1 MKRYPSLITNYRL
14 VCLLWIA
21 VAVFCWH
28 YKFTPNHYNNY
39 VIFKQ
44 VYHHT
49 RAQVNLYDFYPKE
62 YYDLNYYGPTFSVL
76 MAPFA
81 LMPDIWGFL
90 CWSLF
95 SAVALLWAVHLL
107 PISEKRKMLLLLLCS
122 VEFANTV
129 HNIQFN
135 TIVTAFIIFSFMM
148 VNRGKDGWAT
158 FFIALGTLIKIY
170 PIAGIAFFIFSKNK
184 KWFVVSGLL
193 WAALFFMLPMLIS
206 SKPFILQSYADWM
219 HALQLKNAQ
228 NVDLNTTQDISIM
241 GVCRKL
247 LNTANIPNWPFLL
260 FGAASLSAVALRF
273 KQYGSVIFRFQ
284 YLAAVLMMVVL
295 FSTGSEHPTYIIAVT
310 GAVLWM
316 FIQKNPFTPR
326 NIVLIALLLIIT
338 GLGPTDAFPKHI
350 RNEIIMNYVMK
361 AWPCLVVWFI
371 MMYELLFKDFITETS
386 SLTLMSDRFKHSQ
399 VTKREAA

>member
-1 MKRYPSLITNYRL
+1 MKKYPSLITNYRL

-44 VYHHT
+44 VFHHT
-49 RAQVNLYDFYPKE
+49 RAQVNLYELYPKE

-81 LMPDIWGFL
+81 LMPDVWGLL

-107 PISEKRKMLLLLLCS
+107 PICEKRKTLLLLLCS

-135 TIVTAFIIFSFMM
+135 TIVTAFIIFSFVM
-148 VNRGKDGWAT
+148 VIRGKDGWAT

-184 KWFVVSGLL
+184 KWFVLSGLL
-193 WAALFFMLPMLIS
+193 WTALFFILPMFIS
-206 SKPFILQSYADWM
+206 SKSFVLHSYTDWM

-228 NVDLNTTQDISIM
+228 NVDLSTTQDISIM
-241 GVCRKL
+241 GVFRKL
-247 LNTANIPNWPFLL
+247 FNSSAIPNWPFLL

-273 KQYGSVIFRFQ
+273 KQYGSVIFRLQ

-310 GAVLWM
+310 GAILWM
-316 FIQKNPFTPR
+316 FIQKNPFTRR
-326 NIVLIALLLIIT
+326 NIVLIVLLLVIT

-371 MMYELLFKDFITETS
+371 MMYELMFKDFVTETS
-386 SLTLMSDRFKHSQ
+386 SLILTSDRFKPVQ
-399 VTKREAA
+399 VTKRAAA